1 MFNIFK
7 KNKKAE
13 ETDKKISFEIEL
25 TACVLAYEVARSDGN
40 ISKDELKVLLNEIE
54 KITIN
59 VGKSKDEILN
69 IIEEYS
75 KNSVSF
81 YEFIEDI
88 NKDFSKEEKLS
99 LIQFLWDIAYADAI
113 LEVNEER
120 LVRRI
125 ADLIN
130 IKDLE
135 VLKLKDRS
143 KSHKLD

>member
-143 KSHKLD
+143 KLHKLD